1 MDCFVAPLL
10 ATTSIETRDRKNVS
24 MDLIADHISH
34 RFGALEVLDHVSF
47 QVASGEVVAIVGP
60 SGCGKSTLL
69 QILGGLLR
77 PSAGAA
83 ELRGA
88 PPANSLNPLTFVFQD
103 FALLPWCTVEQNVE
117 FPLVHTALGAG
128 ERRAVIDDALSRTSL
143 SDFRGAYPKQLSGGM
158 RQRVGIAR
166 ALAVRPAILLMDE
179 PLSAL
184 DSQTRELL
192 MEDFIG
198 LLADGSMGAVY
209 VTHNLEEAVRL
220 ADRIVVL
227 SRRPG
232 RVREVVTIP
241 MTRAERGDI
250 NARGRLLS
258 LQNDLWSLI
267 REEAIDAEREVQHA

>member
-1 MDCFVAPLL
+1 
-10 ATTSIETRDRKNVS
+10 

-34 RFGALEVLDHVSF
+34 SFGALAVLDDVSF
-47 QVASGEVVAIVGP
+47 TVSSGEVVAVVGP

-69 QILGGLLR
+69 SILGGLLL
-77 PSAGAA
+77 PGAGRA

-88 PPANSLNPLTFVFQD
+88 PPPGSFNPLTFVFQD
-103 FALLPWCTVEQNVE
+103 FALLPWCTVEENVA
-117 FPLVHTALGAG
+117 FPLLHIGLSIA
-128 ERRAVIDDALSRTSL
+128 ERNAIVDDALRRTGL
-143 SDFRGAYPKQLSGGM
+143 SDFRAAYPKQLSGGM

-166 ALAVRPAILLMDE
+166 ALTVRPAILLMDE

-198 LLADGSMGAVY
+198 LLADGTMGAVY

-232 RVREVVTIP
+232 RIREIVSIP

-250 NARGRLLS
+250 NSRGGLLT
-258 LQNDLWSLI
+258 LQNELWSLI
-267 REEAIDAEREVQHA
+267 REEAIDAEREVQGA

>member
-1 MDCFVAPLL
+1 
-10 ATTSIETRDRKNVS
+10 

-34 RFGALEVLDHVSF
+34 RFDALDVLDDVSF
-47 QVASGEVVAIVGP
+47 TVGSGEVVAIVGP

-69 QILGGLLR
+69 QVLGGLLR
-77 PSAGAA
+77 SSSGQA

-88 PPANSLNPLTFVFQD
+88 PPPGSLNPLTFVFQD
-103 FALLPWCTVEQNVE
+103 FALLPWCTVEANVE
-117 FPLVHTALGAG
+117 FVLLHTALSAI
-128 ERRAVIDDALSRTSL
+128 ERAAVVGDALRRTGL
-143 SDFRGAYPKQLSGGM
+143 TDFRRSWPKQLSGGM

-192 MEDFIG
+192 MEDFIR
-198 LLADGSMGAVY
+198 LLADGTMGAAY
-209 VTHNLEEAVRL
+209 VTHNIEEAVRL

-232 RVREVVTIP
+232 RVREVVSIP
-241 MTRAERGDI
+241 LSRTERGEL
-250 NARGRLLS
+250 NARGKLLA
-258 LQNDLWSLI
+258 LQGELWSLI

>member
-1 MDCFVAPLL
+1 
-10 ATTSIETRDRKNVS
+10 
-24 MDLIADHISH
+24 MDLIADQISH
-34 RFGALEVLDHVSF
+34 RFGALEVLDRVSF
-47 QVASGEVVAIVGP
+47 TVGAGEVVAVVGP

-69 QILGGLLR
+69 SILGGLLQ

-83 ELRGA
+83 ELRGT
-88 PPANSLNPLTFVFQD
+88 PPAGSLNPLTFVFQG
-103 FALLPWCTVEQNVE
+103 FALLPWCTVEANVE
-117 FPLVHTALGAG
+117 FPLLHTGLASVD
-128 ERRAVIDDALSRTSL
+128 RAAIVNDALRRTGL

-241 MTRAERGDI
+241 LTRAERGGID
-250 NARGRLLS
+250 ARGQLLA
-258 LQNDLWSLI
+258 LQSELWTLI
-267 REEAIDAEREVQHA
+267 RQEAVEAEREVAHV